1 MKIFWLS
8 FVIAVADQ
16 VIKQII
22 RTQFLL
28 GETVSVIGDG
38 FFRLSYIENPGMAFG
53 IQPGNKMFF
62 TLLTI
67 LIVIGLIVYQFQIR
81 KDSLYQRLPLAIILG
96 GAFGNLID
104 RIFYGVWFQMD
115 TWFHGRVVD
124 YLDFDFPDI
133 DFAGIYMT
141 RWPVFNLAD
150 MAVSIGV
157 VLMIIFINKGSILD
171 EDDEDGT
178 VVSDKSSEA
187 KIPN

>member
-28 GETVSVIGDG
+28 GETVSVIGNG

-53 IQPGNKMFF
+53 IQPGNKIFF
-62 TLLTI
+62 TLLTL
-67 LIVIGLIVYQFQIR
+67 LIVAGLVVYLYQIR
-81 KDSLYQRLPLAIILG
+81 KDSLYQRLPLAIIMG

-115 TWFHGRVVD
+115 TWFQGRVVD

-150 MAVSIGV
+150 MAVTIGV
-157 VLMIIFINKGSILD
+157 ILMILFINKGSVL
-171 EDDEDGT
+171 DDEDEEET
-178 VVSDKSSEA
+178 VVSGK
-187 KIPN
+187 